1 MRFNFITPGVA
12 TGRKESSNAFED
24 PNAQFVRAVS
34 YRGRDVGRLTE
45 ICREINE
52 LKRDVSKRETERIEK
67 AGLVVQED
75 LQEIKGRRPQRLPN
89 VFVRPGLESKK
100 FAGDLEIHNNG
111 LRYIAQG
118 KGDQKIDLVFA
129 NMKHLFFQPCEGEL
143 IIVLHVQLKDP
154 IMLAKKKTSY
164 IQFYREISDA
174 SFDET
179 GNRRRRANY
188 GDEDE
193 LAQEQEERRHRQMLN
208 KEFQHFCE
216 KISEMSKKTV
226 EVDVPFR
233 ELGFQG
239 VPFRQLVLLQPTT
252 DCLVNLADVPPLV
265 VTLMDVEV
273 AHLERV
279 QFGLKN
285 FDLVFVFKD
294 FSKPVVHINTIP
306 MEQLENVKEWLE

>member
-1 MRFNFITPGVA
+1 
-12 TGRKESSNAFED
+12 
-24 PNAQFVRAVS
+24 
-34 YRGRDVGRLTE
+34 
-45 ICREINE
+45 
-52 LKRDVSKRETERIEK
+52 
-67 AGLVVQED
+67 
-75 LQEIKGRRPQRLPN
+75 
-89 VFVRPGLESKK
+89 
-100 FAGDLEIHNNG
+100 
-111 LRYIAQG
+111 
-118 KGDQKIDLVFA
+118 
-129 NMKHLFFQPCEGEL
+129 
-143 IIVLHVQLKDP
+143 
-154 IMLAKKKTSY
+154 
-164 IQFYREISDA
+164 
-174 SFDET
+174 
-179 GNRRRRANY
+179 
-188 GDEDE
+188 
-193 LAQEQEERRHRQMLN
+193 MLN